1 MEYLSEKEVVAS
13 ESFYQT
19 IQKDWFGNAQT
30 VINVRTGPTSLLSL
44 AVYSSYTDAEKN
56 LPKRK
61 EFQKI
66 VKDKFTVVDSFYYEG
81 DITYFEGSKAHEI
94 ETAWREWP
102 MKNLL
107 FLFTMVFLTSCSQ
120 GQIIQTQAV
129 LCNVTLDE
137 SLASCGSQW
146 GAPILIQQSILR
158 GTGKVFLSLIYILTN
173 QLKQNEEK
181 A

>member
-1 MEYLSEKEVVAS
+1 MSIARITMMEYLSEKEVVAS
-13 ESFYQT
+13 ESFYQK

-44 AVYSSYTDAEKN
+44 AVYSSYKDAEKN

-94 ETAWREWP
+94 ETAWRE
-102 MKNLL
+102 
-107 FLFTMVFLTSCSQ
+107 
-120 GQIIQTQAV
+120 
-129 LCNVTLDE
+129 
-137 SLASCGSQW
+137 
-146 GAPILIQQSILR
+146 
-158 GTGKVFLSLIYILTN
+158 
-173 QLKQNEEK
+173 
-181 A
+181 